1 MEELAKSWQFGGGC
15 FDSMNLNENYSIM
28 TMVTN
33 ERVSANR
40 KPVINSSKIK
50 QFNY

>member
-1 MEELAKSWQFGGGC
+1 MEELAKSWPFGGGC

-40 KPVINSSKIK
+40 NCN
-50 QFNY
+50 QFLENQTV